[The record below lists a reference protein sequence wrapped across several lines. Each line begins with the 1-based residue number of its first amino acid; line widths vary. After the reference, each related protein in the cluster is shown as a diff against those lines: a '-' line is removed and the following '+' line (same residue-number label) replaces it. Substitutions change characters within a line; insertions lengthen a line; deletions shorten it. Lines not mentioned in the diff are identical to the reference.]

1 MISIGTILYDKLSNM
16 FFDKTCNIY
25 TTTYSTVWGVSK
37 RKYTLL
43 YSNVPCNFEQNKQVL
58 KGTAYAEN
66 TDTPQYIVVMPLTY
80 NLVRENY
87 KVVMTDPFLW
97 PIGNYIISSVN
108 ANKSISGWIDCIT
121 LYVSNMKWQL

>member
-1 MISIGTILYDKLSNM
+1 M

-43 YSNVPCNFEQNKQVL
+43 YSNVPCNFEQNKQLL
-58 KGTAYAEN
+58 KWTGYAEN

-87 KVVMTDPFLW
+87 KIVMTDPFLW

>member
-1 MISIGTILYDKLSNM
+1 MILYDKYYSM
-16 FFDKTCNIY
+16 FFDKTCDIY
-25 TTTYSTVWGVSK
+25 TTTYSTVWWVPK
-37 RKYTLL
+37 RTYTKL
-43 YSNVPCNFEQNKQVL
+43 YSDIPCNFEQNKQVL
-58 KGTAYAEN
+58 RWTGYAEN
-66 TDTPQYIVVMPLTY
+66 TDIPQYIIVIPLTY

-97 PIGNYIISSVN
+97 TLWDYVISSVN